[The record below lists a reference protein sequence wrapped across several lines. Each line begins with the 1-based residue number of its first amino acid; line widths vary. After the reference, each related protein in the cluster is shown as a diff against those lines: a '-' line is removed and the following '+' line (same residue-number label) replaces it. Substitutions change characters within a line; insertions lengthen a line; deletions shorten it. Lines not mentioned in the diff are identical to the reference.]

1 MVETTQHFVTIE
13 SSNRLNSANTT
24 PANYTVDLP
33 QRYRNIWSAMLVNI
47 ALPAVSP
54 PQKYV
59 YLDIDKLNTIDS
71 TSPSGGVNFSLAK
84 IPMSLPGQGN
94 VYYLDTSIN
103 SFPNI
108 PLQNPVATIDKLNVK
123 LKDANGN
130 VLTIPA
136 GNEHSF
142 MIQLTCGDYI
152 PRGGGST
159 ITQQGRI
166 LGGTR

>member
-1 MVETTQHFVTIE
+1 MGDNTQHFITIE
-13 SSNRLNSANTT
+13 SSTRVDPANTS
-24 PANYTVDLP
+24 ASEYSVYLP
-33 QRYRNIWSAMLVNI
+33 QRYRNIWSAMLINI

-71 TSPSGGVNFSLAK
+71 TSPSGGVNFALAK
-84 IPMSLPGQGN
+84 IPLSLASTGN
-94 VYYLDTSIN
+94 IYYLDTSIN

-108 PLQNPVATIDKLNVK
+108 PLQNPVATMDKLNVK

-130 VLTIPA
+130 VLTIPS

-142 MIQLTCGDYI
+142 MIQFTCGDYI

-159 ITQQGRI
+159 ITQRGRI
-166 LGGTR
+166 MGGTR

>member
-1 MVETTQHFVTIE
+1 MVETTQHFITIE
-13 SSNRLNSANTT
+13 SSNRPDPANTT
-24 PANYTVDLP
+24 PANYTVQLP

-84 IPMSLPGQGN
+84 IPLSLPSASN
-94 VYYLDTSIN
+94 VYYLDTTLN
-103 SFPNI
+103 SFPSI
-108 PLQNPVATIDKLNVK
+108 PLQNPIATMDKLNIK

-142 MIQLTCGDYI
+142 MLQLMCGDYV
-152 PRGGGST
+152 PNGGGST
-159 ITQQGRI
+159 ITHRGRYM
-166 LGGTR
+166 GGTR

>member
-1 MVETTQHFVTIE
+1 MVETTQHFVSIE
-13 SSNRLNSANTT
+13 SSNRPDPANTT
-24 PANYTVDLP
+24 PANYSIQLP

-84 IPMSLPGQGN
+84 IPLSLPGQGN
-94 VYYLDTSIN
+94 VYFLDTSIN

-108 PLQNPVATIDKLNVK
+108 PLQNPVATMDKLNIK

-142 MIQLTCGDYI
+142 MIQLTCGDYVSN
-152 PRGGGST
+152 GGGST
-159 ITQQGRI
+159 IKQNARYM
-166 LGGTR
+166 GGTR

>member
-1 MVETTQHFVTIE
+1 MVETTQHFVSIE
-13 SSNRLNSANTT
+13 SSNRPDPANTT
-24 PANYTVDLP
+24 PANYSIQLP

-59 YLDIDKLNTIDS
+59 YLDIDKLNSIDS
-71 TSPSGGVNFSLAK
+71 TSPSGGVNFALAK
-84 IPMSLPGQGN
+84 IPLSIAGTGN
-94 VYYLDTSIN
+94 VFFADTMTS
-103 SFPNI
+103 SFPNV
-108 PLQNPVATIDKLNVK
+108 PLQNPVATMDKLNIK

-159 ITQQGRI
+159 ITQNGRV